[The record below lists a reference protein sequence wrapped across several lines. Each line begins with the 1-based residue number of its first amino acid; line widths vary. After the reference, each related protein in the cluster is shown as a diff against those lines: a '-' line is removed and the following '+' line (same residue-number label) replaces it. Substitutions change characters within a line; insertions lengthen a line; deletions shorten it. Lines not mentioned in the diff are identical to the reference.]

1 MFENQEVEFK
11 KIWKDDWLEW
21 ICGFANTTG
30 GIMYIGAD
38 DNGNIIGLGN
48 LAQDLFDKLPGK
60 IKDSLGIIT
69 EIELKSNNNLEYITI
84 KIDKYPVPISYHG
97 KFYLRMGRSNHEAT
111 PSEYDRLVMERF
123 GKTWDTMP
131 VPNVSINDLDKE
143 SIKRFKELAVENKRL
158 TPEFVDVDDKTLL
171 EKLNLY
177 ENGYLTTSAILLF
190 HQDPDKYISGAY
202 TRIAFFGKSDADI
215 KYQDEIYGSLITQ
228 AEKIVELVYFKYL
241 KALIYFKG
249 MQRIDEY
256 IIPQNAF
263 REIIYNALQHKDY
276 NSHIPIQIKIYDD
289 YINVWNC
296 GEIPKEI
303 ENKVYSA
310 HPSMPRNEKISQAFF
325 RAGFVESWG
334 TGTQRIEEYCK
345 NYEVPI
351 PEIVN
356 EFNGVSV
363 KCKPSENYL
372 KVLHDHREPVNG
384 PVNELVNLSKDEKN
398 IISLI
403 IKNNKITQDEISKKL
418 VLSKSTIKR
427 NIIKLKEKGVL
438 ERIGAD
444 KNGYWQVLK
453 Y

>member
-69 EIELKSNNNLEYITI
+69 EIELNSNNNLEYITI

-111 PSEYDRLVMERF
+111 PSEYDRLVLERF

-131 VPNVSINDLDKE
+131 IPNVTIDDLDKE

-158 TPEFVDVDDKTLL
+158 TPEFVNVDDKTLL
-171 EKLNLY
+171 EKLSLY
-177 ENGYLTTSAILLF
+177 ENGYLTTSAVLLF

-228 AEKIVELVYFKYL
+228 AEKIVNWFIL
-241 KALIYFKG
+241 
-249 MQRIDEY
+249 
-256 IIPQNAF
+256 
-263 REIIYNALQHKDY
+263 
-276 NSHIPIQIKIYDD
+276 
-289 YINVWNC
+289 
-296 GEIPKEI
+296 
-303 ENKVYSA
+303 
-310 HPSMPRNEKISQAFF
+310 
-325 RAGFVESWG
+325 
-334 TGTQRIEEYCK
+334 
-345 NYEVPI
+345 
-351 PEIVN
+351 
-356 EFNGVSV
+356 
-363 KCKPSENYL
+363 
-372 KVLHDHREPVNG
+372 
-384 PVNELVNLSKDEKN
+384 N
-398 IISLI
+398 I
-403 IKNNKITQDEISKKL
+403 
-418 VLSKSTIKR
+418 
-427 NIIKLKEKGVL
+427 
-438 ERIGAD
+438 
-444 KNGYWQVLK
+444 
-453 Y
+453 